1 MKIKKLITL
10 IEMLSLTGLIS
21 VGFSSW
27 LVIHTDFKTAGG
39 TIIAEEVIN
48 YNDYIKVKNVT
59 MSDASDTGFVLDS
72 TIGNSTN
79 KGYLSADIEISLAP
93 FSGLVDN
100 IPVSL
105 VVTQTIISGKGYRVI
120 GNSSIS
126 LVDSYSY
133 SYDNI
138 KFTNVSSE
146 NIESLDVV
154 EKSNVGFNY
163 YYRNGKKINVTKNVS
178 NYLYL
183 KMEYQFTF
191 SGDSYKNF
199 YTHVSNGNG
208 YNFTISAQIEMEE

>member
-1 MKIKKLITL
+1 
-10 IEMLSLTGLIS
+10 
-21 VGFSSW
+21 
-27 LVIHTDFKTAGG
+27 
-39 TIIAEEVIN
+39 
-48 YNDYIKVKNVT
+48 

-72 TIGNSTN
+72 TIGNST
-79 KGYLSADIEISLAP
+79 KQGYLSADIEISLAP

-105 VVTQTIISGKGYRVI
+105 VVMQTIMSGKGYRVI

-138 KFTNVSSE
+138 TFTDVLSE

-154 EKSNVGFNY
+154 EESNVGLNY

-191 SGDSYKNF
+191 TDEAYDLFYK
-199 YTHVSNGNG
+199 HVSNGNG
-208 YNFTISAQIEMEE
+208 YNFTISAMVEMEE